1 MKLQIHPLLANC
13 PPILLKEYVMPLE
26 NGDSTR
32 IYGLKGGRA
41 SGKTQTALRRQITKI
56 LQNPNWRVVAGR
68 TTDNRKDTI
77 KQTLQEIQDIE
88 HSHCGIVRTTDKY
101 VEFQNG
107 GRLEL
112 KGFNPDVP
120 ESARGF
126 AGYDEVIIDECFTG
140 DTMVATPKGNVRI
153 DSLKKGDKIISAIG
167 EDEIVDVAIKNKN
180 EIVEIK
186 VNINGKRKIIKCS
199 RRHKFL
205 TTNGWCYADQVGRGT
220 EFISIQDMPRVWLY
234 DNKTKQKQEEF
245 SQNAFLLSQLLGEAR
260 KCYAFI
266 SGKRK
271 SITNIKK
278 DWAQTAYSWWK
289 RTTNR
294 NTKKLFE
301 SIGERMGNRSCHSNK
316 MSAFCTFISHLL
328 QSRFGKQT
336 IKISNRIRRWVAFCF
351 YTERTRQEKRP
362 ISSKCWVESIK
373 IKKSGSGVPLYD
385 LAIKGH
391 PSYFVAGIL
400 THNCQFATAQYLNE
414 FRDTILRFRTR
425 ATLCYNPQ
433 VDDQITE
440 FLNHTVDAKTILCNY
455 IDNPMCPESVI
466 AQAEQDK
473 QENYNYYLL
482 NWLGQPQSA
491 SDMAVF
497 QPQILDRL
505 KSQTGFDTRAY
516 FGALDFAPGSHDVL
530 IRTDD
535 NVLTTF
541 GATHDTHQC
550 TTTDILSWR
559 DNDHLSIVGRV
570 VAEYHKKNMQAI
582 IVDSTG
588 AGELV
593 PDLLEQAGCKVIRFY
608 GGDKNLV
615 PLDEQKLYLNNR
627 VYSYFLAAKD
637 ARENRLFCTDEQV
650 LKELGTQEY
659 RYTTGGLRQMQ
670 PKSEIKKKTGRSPDH
685 ADSFTM
691 GNLLYNMIKDDL
703 VFDNFYENGY
713 NNNSFIMT
721 DDAPWG

>member
-26 NGDSTR
+26 NRDSTR

-56 LQNPNWRVVAGR
+56 LQNPNWRCVAGR

-126 AGYDEVIIDECFTG
+126 AGYDEVIIDE
-140 DTMVATPKGNVRI
+140 V
-153 DSLKKGDKIISAIG
+153 
-167 EDEIVDVAIKNKN
+167 
-180 EIVEIK
+180 
-186 VNINGKRKIIKCS
+186 
-199 RRHKFL
+199 
-205 TTNGWCYADQVGRGT
+205 Q
-220 EFISIQDMPRVWLY
+220 
-234 DNKTKQKQEEF
+234 
-245 SQNAFLLSQLLGEAR
+245 
-260 KCYAFI
+260 
-266 SGKRK
+266 
-271 SITNIKK
+271 
-278 DWAQTAYSWWK
+278 WAVQ
-289 RTTNR
+289 
-294 NTKKLFE
+294 
-301 SIGERMGNRSCHSNK
+301 
-316 MSAFCTFISHLL
+316 
-328 QSRFGKQT
+328 
-336 IKISNRIRRWVAFCF
+336 
-351 YTERTRQEKRP
+351 
-362 ISSKCWVESIK
+362 
-373 IKKSGSGVPLYD
+373 
-385 LAIKGH
+385 
-391 PSYFVAGIL
+391 
-400 THNCQFATAQYLNE
+400 QYLNE
-414 FRDTILRFRTR
+414 LRDTILRFRTR
-425 ATLCYNPQ
+425 VTLCYNPQ

-466 AQAEQDK
+466 AQAEKDK